1 VAGRARRFQSAR
13 TDLIP
18 VSGCGCVS
26 FAIDHAAG
34 RTRANVRAFSV
45 QVGGDW
51 EKESGRA
58 NALRRKVPELR
69 RTPTARGYMP
79 AISTPVKRLKRD
91 VIVNFLMAGE
101 A

>member
-1 VAGRARRFQSAR
+1 MASAR
-13 TDLIP
+13 TASDLGLR
-18 VSGCGCVS
+18 VCV
-26 FAIDHAAG
+26 FANGHAPG
-34 RTRANVRAFSV
+34 RTRAKVRVFAV

-51 EKESGRA
+51 EEENGRA
-58 NALRRKVPELR
+58 NALRLNVPELR